1 MNISAGGWMLGGP
14 RLPDVVAGFAVV
26 VVVGGGCGVVKDS
39 EGKMIGDVEFEGT
52 EDAVMF

>member
-1 MNISAGGWMLGGP
+1 MTVEQRDA
-14 RLPDVVAGFAVV
+14 DVVAGFAVV